1 MGIHGG
7 FFGSDLGLV
16 REREREREGGGE
28 RERSKSE
35 REKRE
40 MKYYQNVFRWV
51 LKCFRPS

>member
-16 REREREREGGGE
+16 REREREGGGGE